1 MEPITREEYYL
12 AKIAGTYKGKTPK
25 PVTIEEY
32 YLATMAGDYSGNTPQ
47 PVTRLQYYMAKVAG
61 VWDGSIPAPVTRLEY
76 YWAAIASGE
85 GKVFPPVTREEHF
98 LVLVADAYSVV
109 LTVVT
114 GNPALLENSKGN
126 RGLESLTLYGKST
139 QVSTTGAQLIS
150 LNDSYG
156 VTTVNGVTKT
166 PIGISAWKLEGIS
179 KEDAIIYPYSSLT
192 FLSLSKGDYV
202 FSVFGT
208 SKAKARY
215 TIIGRGSSG
224 YIQTGYS
231 QKISIQEDVKLTF
244 NFLIENGVESNGIL
258 MIMLNSGSTSLPW
271 EPYTGG
277 KPSPSPEYPQ
287 EIESVG
293 DAGEISVE
301 VCGKNLIAG
310 RKFYG
315 NYSNGIAY
323 IIKLDGDV
331 VFPYK
336 PSYATYGICY
346 AINALAGKKYTF
358 SGYNLND
365 NASLRIAE
373 YANLNDA
380 LDFANVIG
388 YKFGGRAD
396 TFVTYTAKEN
406 GVIICLISGIW
417 GSNNDLIHI
426 CTESELLQIEL
437 GSTATSYEPYKPAQT
452 LIVPTPN
459 GLPGIP
465 VSSGGNYTDEKGQQW
480 VADEIDLAK
489 GERVQRIGKTVV
501 DGEKVKFV
509 ASSNSV
515 YWNLP
520 FKTSPGIIS
529 GSPCTSRYFAD
540 GKFWA
545 NNSYD
550 FVWTTPGRM
559 KPYFDTSEELNAFC
573 VQKNSE
579 GNPLT
584 IYYCIETPIRTPLS
598 PETIAAYKALRTYSP
613 TTTVINDAGAGMSVG
628 YAKMK

>member
-12 AKIAGTYKGKTPK
+12 AKIAGTYEGNTPE

-61 VWDGSIPAPVTRLEY
+61 VWGGSIPAPVTRLEY

-287 EIESVG
+287 EIESTG
-293 DAGEISVE
+293 DVGEIGVTVTGANLLPFEVGQKGNGFEVFADGVQVDVDRETDIYAVGQNNGNVE
-301 VCGKNLIAG
+301 SGYDEFALMTAGKYYIYSGTQDVYLYVVVWRKGKNVVLG
-310 RKFYG
+310 
-315 NYSNGIAY
+315 YSVGTNAAQIE
-323 IIKLDGDV
+323 IMDGDK
-331 VFPYK
+331 FRIFLRTAAAFK
-336 PSYATYGICY
+336 
-346 AINALAGKKYTF
+346 GKVKAMITRTPM
-358 SGYNLND
+358 N
-365 NASLRIAE
+365 
-373 YANLNDA
+373 
-380 LDFANVIG
+380 
-388 YKFGGRAD
+388 
-396 TFVTYTAKEN
+396 
-406 GVIICLISGIW
+406 
-417 GSNNDLIHI
+417 
-426 CTESELLQIEL
+426 
-437 GSTATSYEPYKPAQT
+437 ATSYEPYKPVQK

-480 VADEIDLAK
+480 VCDEVDFKK
-489 GERVQRIGKTVV
+489 GVYVQRIGKKTITSKDIFFKSGLSTDDVNYFGLNKFFV
-501 DGEKVKFV
+501 HIGTRGEKDVLMSNCFV
-509 ASSNSV
+509 AGIYQNFGALGKIFLGSASGNVIYFSV
-515 YWNLP
+515 NAQKYP
-520 FKTSPGIIS
+520 DVETFKQWAVENGLMFL
-529 GSPCTSRYFAD
+529 YQLAD
-540 GKFWA
+540 IVETHLTA
-545 NNSYD
+545 
-550 FVWTTPGRM
+550 
-559 KPYFDTSEELNAFC
+559 EEL
-573 VQKNSE
+573 S
-579 GNPLT
+579 
-584 IYYCIETPIRTPLS
+584 
-598 PETIAAYKALRTYSP
+598 AYKTLRTYSP
-613 TTTVINDAGAGMSVG
+613 TTTVINDADAWMSVG

>member
-12 AKIAGTYKGKTPK
+12 AKIAGTYEGNTPE

-61 VWDGSIPAPVTRLEY
+61 VWGGSIPAPVTRLEY

-287 EIESVG
+287 EIKNAGQS
-293 DAGEISVE
+293 GEIGVTVTGTNLLPFEVGQKGNGFEAFADGVQIDTDRNVDIYAVGRNDSLVE
-301 VCGKNLIAG
+301 SGYDEFALMTAGKYYIYSDTRDVYLYVVVWRKG
-310 RKFYG
+310 RNVVLG
-315 NYSNGIAY
+315 SSNEGVARQIE
-323 IIKLDGDV
+323 IMDGDK
-331 VFPYK
+331 FRIFFRAAAAFK
-336 PSYATYGICY
+336 
-346 AINALAGKKYTF
+346 GKVKAMIT
-358 SGYNLND
+358 
-365 NASLRIAE
+365 RIPM
-373 YANLNDA
+373 N
-380 LDFANVIG
+380 
-388 YKFGGRAD
+388 
-396 TFVTYTAKEN
+396 
-406 GVIICLISGIW
+406 
-417 GSNNDLIHI
+417 
-426 CTESELLQIEL
+426 
-437 GSTATSYEPYKPAQT
+437 ATSYEPYKPAQK
-452 LIVPTPN
+452 LIIPTPN

-465 VSSGGNYTDEKGQQW
+465 VSSDGNYTDADGRQW
-480 VADEIDLAK
+480 VCDEVDFKK
-489 GERVQRIGKTVV
+489 GVYVQR
-501 DGEKVKFV
+501 V
-509 ASSNSV
+509 ATETPKAKWKNFEETADV
-515 YWNLP
+515 PNRYR
-520 FKTSPGIIS
+520 IS
-529 GSPCTSRYFAD
+529 GALVNRYRD
-540 GKFWA
+540 GSTKCLISHGIYTNCGIAPGWA
-545 NNSYD
+545 LNS
-550 FVWTTPGRM
+550 TTFYYHP
-559 KPYFDTSEELNAFC
+559 KEDVTKEEAKEQILGFI
-573 VQKNSE
+573 NSA
-579 GNPLT
+579 NPLT
-584 IYYCIETPIRTPLS
+584 FLGQLETPIEKPLTT
-598 PETIAAYKALRTYSP
+598 EQLATYKALRTYSP
-613 TTTVINDAGAGMSVG
+613 TTTVANDAEAGMSVG

>member
-1 MEPITREEYYL
+1 MRKIEPELITGMGYIGDNPGVLYRMGR
-12 AKIAGTYKGKTPK
+12 AG
-25 PVTIEEY
+25 E
-32 YLATMAGDYSGNTPQ
+32 
-47 PVTRLQYYMAKVAG
+47 
-61 VWDGSIPAPVTRLEY
+61 
-76 YWAAIASGE
+76 
-85 GKVFPPVTREEHF
+85 
-98 LVLVADAYSVV
+98 

-139 QVSTTGAQLIS
+139 QGSTTGAQLFDVS
-150 LNDSYG
+150 EVASE
-156 VTTVNGVTKT
+156 T
-166 PIGISAWKLEGIS
+166 W
-179 KEDAIIYPYSSLT
+179 
-192 FLSLSKGDYV
+192 LSTEEPVEENAVGYW
-202 FSVFGT
+202 T
-208 SKAKARY
+208 
-215 TIIGRGSSG
+215 SG
-224 YIQTGYS
+224 YIPVKTGNYICS
-231 QKISIQEDVKLTF
+231 SKGSARGWTYDADK
-244 NFLIENGVESNGIL
+244 NGLRYIA
-258 MIMLNSGSTSLPW
+258 NSGGSPIPIKDGEAFIRVTGANTAAPQNFMFNEGNSIKPY

-277 KPSPSPEYPQ
+277 KSSPSPEYPQ

-406 GVIICLISGIW
+406 GVIICLISGTW
-417 GSNNDLIHI
+417 SSNNDLIHI

-452 LIVPTPN
+452 LIVPTQN

-480 VADEIDLAK
+480 VADEIDLAN
-489 GERVQRIGKTVV
+489 GEMVQRIGKTVV

-550 FVWTTPGRM
+550 FVWTTPGKM

-628 YAKMK
+628 YKRRK

>member
-12 AKIAGTYKGKTPK
+12 AKIAGTYEGNTPE

-61 VWDGSIPAPVTRLEY
+61 VWGGSIPAPVTRLEY

-126 RGLESLTLYGKST
+126 RGLESLTLHGKST
-139 QVSTTGAQLIS
+139 QGSTTGAQLLPFEVGEKREGFEVFKDGIAIS
-150 LNDSYG
+150 GARKKDIYAVGRDGMTNESSYDDFPLLASGEYYVYSDSASVNLIVVAFRNGGNITLGSSMKG
-156 VTTVNGVTKT
+156 VAAKIKVMDGDKFRIFLRIEEAFNGKVK
-166 PIGISAWKLEGIS
+166 AMIS
-179 KEDAIIYPYSSLT
+179 KTQPTA
-192 FLSLSKGDYV
+192 
-202 FSVFGT
+202 
-208 SKAKARY
+208 
-215 TIIGRGSSG
+215 
-224 YIQTGYS
+224 
-231 QKISIQEDVKLTF
+231 
-244 NFLIENGVESNGIL
+244 SNY
-258 MIMLNSGSTSLPW
+258 

-287 EIESVG
+287 EIKSAG
-293 DAGEISVE
+293 QDGEIEVE
-301 VCGKNLIAG
+301 VLGKNLIP
-310 RKFYG
+310 
-315 NYSNGIAY
+315 
-323 IIKLDGDV
+323 
-331 VFPYK
+331 FPY
-336 PSYATYGICY
+336 PILGG
-346 AINALAGKKYTF
+346 AGTQIEREGVKYTVQSDGGIRCVGTPTAIEYINLSRIKF
-358 SGYNLND
+358 SDVGLTATHPTDGKIVLSGEKMNYDPNNH
-365 NASLRIAE
+365 
-373 YANLNDA
+373 A
-380 LDFANVIG
+380 LFIYITSDQLGKPIDTVI
-388 YKFGGRAD
+388 YP
-396 TFVTYTAKEN
+396 
-406 GVIICLISGIW
+406 
-417 GSNNDLIHI
+417 
-426 CTESELLQIEL
+426 QIEF
-437 GSTATSYEPYKPAQT
+437 GTVDTEYEPYKPAQT
-452 LIVPTPN
+452 LIIPTPN
-459 GLPGIP
+459 GLPGVPTIDN
-465 VSSGGNYTDEKGQQW
+465 GNYTDASGQQW
-480 VADEIDLAK
+480 VCDEVDLAN
-489 GERVQRIGKTVV
+489 GEMVQRIGKTVV

-550 FVWTTPGRM
+550 FVWTTQGKM

-613 TTTVINDAGAGMSVG
+613 TTTVINDADAWMSVG